1 MALLQ
6 KCMKVSFLSN
16 KKHKTGEVIN
26 LMQVDTS
33 RLQWVGYYLAVV
45 MFMPIQIVVALYLMF
60 DFIGISFLAGLG
72 VIFLTSIF
80 NFLIGKQTWV
90 LQKALMKAKDDR
102 TKQANELYSSIKFV
116 KVNAFEDYFIGKLL
130 NFREKEMT
138 VLKSRFLIGCFNVL
152 LLWLSPM
159 LIINATFA
167 MYVLLGNQ
175 LTAANTFTLISLFQI
190 LQEPLR
196 SLP

>member
-1 MALLQ
+1 
-6 KCMKVSFLSN
+6 
-16 KKHKTGEVIN
+16 
-26 LMQVDTS
+26 
-33 RLQWVGYYLAVV
+33 